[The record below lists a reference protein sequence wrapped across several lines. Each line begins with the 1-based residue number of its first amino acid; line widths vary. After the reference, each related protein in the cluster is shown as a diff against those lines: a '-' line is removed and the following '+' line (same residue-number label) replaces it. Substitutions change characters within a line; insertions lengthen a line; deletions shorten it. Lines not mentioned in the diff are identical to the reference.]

1 MNKRD
6 ALEIL
11 LRAMAV
17 YLIVDGLLRLVS
29 AVSAVKSQAAILH
42 SSGIGEGWVQILPGF
57 AYPVASF
64 FAGVILW
71 RMTQGIA
78 LRAFPGMLQQG
89 VAIDSVALQRVAGYL
104 LSTYF
109 IIAGTAGTVDFIVRA
124 ALGPRRVEFFDIGV
138 TVPVWNDLAV
148 TMAWLVAG
156 VAIHIGFGRIT
167 GAVKRVGDSVADT
180 LWRIKPEELSP
191 TKEDDETRP

>member
-1 MNKRD
+1 MNKRE

-17 YLIVDGLLRLVS
+17 YLIVDGLLMLVH
-29 AVSAVKSQAAILH
+29 AAGAVKTQAAILQ
-42 SSGIGEGWVQILPGF
+42 SSGVGEGWMQVLPGF

-78 LRAFPGMLQQG
+78 HRAFPGILQQG
-89 VAIDSVALQRVAGYL
+89 VAIDSVALQRVAGFL

-109 IIAGTAGTVDFIVRA
+109 IIVGSAGIVEFIVRA
-124 ALGPRRVEFFDIGV
+124 VLGPRRVEFWDIGV

-148 TMAWLVAG
+148 TVAWLVAG
-156 VAIHIGFGRIT
+156 VAIHIGFRRIT
-167 GAVKRVGDSVADT
+167 GAVKRVGDNVADT
-180 LWRIKPEELSP
+180 LWRIKPEDVSP
-191 TKEDDETRP
+191 GDAEGGNQP